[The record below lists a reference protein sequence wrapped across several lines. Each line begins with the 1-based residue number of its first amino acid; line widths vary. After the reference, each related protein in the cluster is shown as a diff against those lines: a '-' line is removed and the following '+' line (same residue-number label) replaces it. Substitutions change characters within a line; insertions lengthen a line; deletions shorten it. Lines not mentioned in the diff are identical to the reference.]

1 MLLDLALVLA
11 SYLLGCLNTGYYLV
25 RWRAKLDI
33 RTRGSGTAGTLNVRR
48 ELGLPGALLTL
59 TGDIARGVLTIWIGQ
74 SLGVGVAVLTLMM
87 LAVVAGH
94 IWPVQLRFRGGKGAA
109 VAGGT
114 TIALYTPFALAFV
127 MVFVLV
133 YAVVR
138 SFTPSGLLVVALSP
152 LIALAVG
159 SPSVYALQ
167 VTALALLV
175 GWAHRSNVIESLSAR
190 DASRS
195 EH

>member
-25 RWRAKLDI
+25 RWKTKLDI

-74 SLGVGVAVLTLMM
+74 ALGAGVAVLTLMM

-94 IWPVQLRFRGGKGAA
+94 IWPVQLRCRGGKGAA

-138 SFTPSGLLVVALSP
+138 RFTPSGLLVVALSP
-152 LIALAVG
+152 FIALAVG
-159 SPSVYALQ
+159 SPGVYVLQ

-175 GWAHRSNVIESLSAR
+175 GWAHRSNVIESLGAR
-190 DASRS
+190 DASIT
-195 EH
+195 EQ